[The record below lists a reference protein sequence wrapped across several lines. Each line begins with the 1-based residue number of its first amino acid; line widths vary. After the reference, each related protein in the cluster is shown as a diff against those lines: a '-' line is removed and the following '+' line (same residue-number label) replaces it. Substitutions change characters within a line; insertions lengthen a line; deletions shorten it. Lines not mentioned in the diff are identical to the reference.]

1 MSGSNSVWKIEDGS
15 AYVSYTCDEFEG
27 EDKIMAV
34 DVVGVGLAVVDL
46 KTTVSSIP
54 QIEEPVMMLDYHKHL
69 GGPVANAL
77 AQLTRLGMKTQYMGA
92 LGDDEYGRLIVENMK
107 AEGIDTSSL
116 SLSKEDA
123 SAFSIVMVDA
133 TTKMRTISFFP
144 GGALTASEDCID
156 PEAIKGA
163 QLLHV
168 DIYTPAVQ
176 AACEAA
182 RSAGVPI
189 SVDADALF
197 PGLEQILEMSS
208 IFIPAR
214 EIASKL
220 VGEQDPVVACKRI
233 LKKYNLDV
241 VGITCGKDGS
251 VSVTPRET
259 VSVKGFEIEAL
270 DTTGAGGVYQGA
282 YLYGY
287 LRGWPVKRTAL
298 FANAAAAIMCSGM
311 NAWDD
316 IPTLGQVE
324 EFLRERSPDVEG

>member
-1 MSGSNSVWKIEDGS
+1 
-15 AYVSYTCDEFEG
+15 
-27 EDKIMAV
+27 MAV

-54 QIEEPVMMLDYHKHL
+54 QIDEPVMMLDYHKHL

-92 LGDDEYGRLIVENMK
+92 LGDDEYGRIIAESMK

-116 SLSKEDA
+116 RLSKEDA

-144 GGALTASEDCID
+144 GCALTASEDCID
-156 PEAIKGA
+156 PEAVKGA
-163 QLLHV
+163 RLLHV
-168 DIYTPAVQ
+168 DIYTPAVR
-176 AACEAA
+176 AACEVA
-182 RSAGVPI
+182 RSAGIPI

-197 PGLEQILEMSS
+197 PGLEEILEMSS

-220 VGEQDPVVACKRI
+220 VDERDPAVACKRI
-233 LKKYNLDV
+233 LEKYNLDV
-241 VGITCGKDGS
+241 VVITCGKDGS
-251 VSVTPRET
+251 VSVTPEET
-259 VSVKGFEIEAL
+259 VTVPGFEIEAV

-287 LRGWPVKRTAL
+287 LQGWSARRTAT
-298 FANAAAAIMCSGM
+298 FANAAAALMCSGM
-311 NAWDD
+311 NGWDD
-316 IPTLGQVE
+316 IPTLDQVE
-324 EFLRERSPDVEG
+324 EFLRERRAGVVC